1 MQGRLRPGMM
11 TAGIILSLLLLCAEY
26 LLLVD
31 DARSRQQRQL
41 SNWSSLWLE
50 NVESRLQAGLD
61 NAALVAANFAA
72 SNPRAPLAEHSDILL
87 RQDGLF
93 LSAAVLHRVPDSER
107 QAYEQRQSQRI
118 VVLQNGR
125 RLPSPP
131 HPVYFP
137 VEAYIP
143 DTSDGLAIGLDLGSR
158 NGWLHAIES
167 SGNRQRP
174 VFAAYQAPGAKLNTL
189 NILATIP
196 GRPQLL
202 LLTLDSQ
209 RLLAAGQGEASALR
223 EQLRLLA
230 WARQNGRDPVLLLD
244 SRPNLP
250 LPAAAPSGS
259 MTRKFGNMG
268 IQFVVYPLAAPAT
281 LETQDALSS
290 LVLPTGLGVLLLFF
304 LYRLAQSNTLFRT
317 QLTRQN
323 ALLEGNNRVL
333 RSQVEERSRSEQA
346 LAKSEARQRAILQ
359 ASSEA
364 ILLINRS
371 GHVSDV
377 NPAAAK
383 LIRQSVASLTD
394 LPIGTLLVELYDHTH
409 SQSFEDM
416 ASSYGGLPFEA
427 NLVLGDSSQLPVEL
441 SLSRVVLPDD
451 VFYVALC
458 RDISARKAHEAAL
471 IRLKNSLA
479 EQVDI
484 QRRQLAAL
492 LDASP
497 LAMAYIADR
506 RLKQVNHAFL
516 DLFETQEDACLNR
529 TTRRYFESQEQWD
542 RTGRILYNLLNEGKV
557 VKTELRLHSGTGR
570 RFWCR
575 LYGKALN
582 PSLPG
587 LGTIWLYQDFST
599 ERAAQDALR
608 TAKELAEETSRAKTE
623 FLANMS
629 HELRTPMHAI
639 LGFAEMGYTRSG
651 QVTPEKV
658 RHYFARIQSSG
669 GRLLS
674 LLNDLLDLAKMEVG
688 RMDYHFEDVDLALSL
703 DEACEELNP
712 LAEARGLTVTHH
724 CEPAPMRASADPV
737 RIGQVLRN
745 LLSNA
750 IKFSPPGSEVE
761 IRMWL
766 EQRRAPSCDQIRF
779 SIRDWG
785 PGIPPSELETI
796 FDKFIQ
802 SSSTKTGA
810 GGTGLGLAI
819 CREIVRAHAGEIRA
833 ENAAEGGAI
842 FSFTIPLMSARDGT
856 LGAENGIQA
865 SLGR

>member
-1 MQGRLRPGMM
+1 M
-11 TAGIILSLLLLCAEY
+11 TAGVILSLLLLCAQY
-26 LLLVD
+26 LFLLD
-31 DARSRQQRQL
+31 GARYRQERRL
-41 SNWSSLWLE
+41 SSWSTLWLE
-50 NVESRLQAGLD
+50 TIEARLQTGLD
-61 NAALVAANFAA
+61 NATLIAA
-72 SNPRAPLAEHSDILL
+72 SFATSGPAPNPQLQLAEHRDILL

-93 LSAAVLHRVPDSER
+93 LSAAMLHRVLDPER
-107 QAYEQRQSQRI
+107 QAYEQDLSQRI
-118 VVLQNGR
+118 VAPLQGR
-125 RLPSPP
+125 RQPSPV
-131 HPVYFP
+131 HPVYYP
-137 VEAYIP
+137 VEAYLP
-143 DTSDGLAIGLDLGSR
+143 DAGSDLTMGLDVAPR
-158 NGWLHAIES
+158 TGWVRAFES
-167 SGNRQRP
+167 SSNRGRP
-174 VFAAYQAPGAKLNTL
+174 AFAISPSQAGRPGTL
-189 NILATIP
+189 NIIAAIP
-196 GRPQLL
+196 RRPQFLL
-202 LLTLDSQ
+202 LGLDTQ
-209 RLLAAGQGEASALR
+209 RLLTSGPGDASGAR
-223 EQLRLLA
+223 QQLRLVA
-230 WARQNGRDPVLLLD
+230 WGRPGGRDPVLLLD
-244 SRPNLP
+244 SQPHLP
-250 LPAAAPSGS
+250 LPSSPPSGS
-259 MTRKFGNMG
+259 MSRQLGDMD
-268 IQFVVYPLAAPAT
+268 IQFVVYPVAATASLGVQET
-281 LETQDALSS
+281 LSA
-290 LVLPTGLGVLLLFF
+290 LVLPAGLGILLLFF
-304 LYRLAQSNTLFRT
+304 LYRLARSNTLFRN

-323 ALLEGNNRVL
+323 VLLEGNNQVL

-346 LAKSEARQRAILQ
+346 LAQSEARQRAILQ

-371 GHVSDV
+371 GHVIDV
-377 NPAAAK
+377 NPAAAR
-383 LIRQSVASLTD
+383 LIGQSVDSLTH

-427 NLVLGDSSQLPVEL
+427 NLVLGDNTQLPVEL
-441 SLSRVVLPDD
+441 SLSRVVVPED

-458 RDISARKAHEAAL
+458 RDISARKEHEAAL

-484 QRRQLAAL
+484 QRRQLSAL

-506 RLKQVNHAFL
+506 RLKQVNRAFL

-587 LGTIWLYQDFST
+587 LGTIWLYQDFSS

-639 LGFAEMGYTRSG
+639 LGFAEMGFSRSG
-651 QVTPEKV
+651 QVPPDKIQ
-658 RHYFARIQSSG
+658 HYFERIQSSG

-688 RMDYHFEDVDLALSL
+688 RMDYHFEDIDLAHCL
-703 DEACEELNP
+703 DEACEELTP
-712 LAEARGLTVTHH
+712 LAEAKTLTLSHR
-724 CEPAPMRASADPV
+724 CEPSSLPASADPI

-750 IKFSPPGSEVE
+750 IKFSPPGATIEADIRRESRRDSPRDEV
-761 IRMWL
+761 R
-766 EQRRAPSCDQIRF
+766 CT
-779 SIRDWG
+779 IRDHG
-785 PGIPPSELETI
+785 PGIPASELESI
-796 FDKFIQ
+796 FDKFTQ

-819 CREIVRAHAGEIRA
+819 CREIVHAHFGEIRA
-833 ENAAEGGAI
+833 ENAADGGAI
-842 FSFTIPLMSARDGT
+842 FSFTIPLTPPRDGHT
-856 LGAENGIQA
+856 GAEHGIQA